1 MAKESSPVTGMRG
14 RADISASVSEGTSVV
29 VAPVALVKTPLA
41 VLLGRSSAVVVAD
54 SETVNPSIDEN

>member
-1 MAKESSPVTGMRG
+1 MRG